1 MITMH
6 RGLLLTVVWI
16 SLALGFTEV
25 LSSTLD
31 DSHVPG
37 GVPAVVASY

>member
-1 MITMH
+1 MP
-6 RGLLLTVVWI
+6 RGLLLSVLWI

-31 DSHVPG
+31 DSHLPG
-37 GVPAVVASY
+37 GVPAAVASY